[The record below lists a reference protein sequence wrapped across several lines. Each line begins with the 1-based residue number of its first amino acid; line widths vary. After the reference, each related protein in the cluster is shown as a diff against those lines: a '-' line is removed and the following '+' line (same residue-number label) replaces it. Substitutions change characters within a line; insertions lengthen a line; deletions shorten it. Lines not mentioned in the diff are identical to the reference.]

1 MVSSSR
7 LGRFVW
13 HPVVRSAVQVVVYA
27 GCLLAGVLAVFLMLT
42 GLELVVSG

>member
-13 HPVVRSAVQVVVYA
+13 HPVVRSTVQVVVYA
-27 GCLLAGVLAVFLMLT
+27 GFLLAGVLAMFLMLT
-42 GLELVVSG
+42 GLDVVVSG